1 MGLASRL
8 AGQLA
13 RPRGLAGRLIGNA
26 MDVANRRPTRIALD
40 LLDAQPGERVLD
52 VGCGTGATLSMLLGR
67 TAVEAWGLDPSHTMI
82 AAARKRL
89 RGRARLLEA
98 SIESLDLAGGMF
110 DAALALN
117 VLYFEDWDA
126 AMVRRM
132 HRLLRPGGR
141 LVAYVTSR
149 ATMENW
155 AFARAGTHRLFD
167 AGELAQA
174 LAAGG
179 FAPGQIQVHQQPIT
193 SSVQGL
199 VALAVKQG

>member
-26 MDVANRRPTRIALD
+26 MDVVNRRPTRIALD
-40 LLDAQPGERVLD
+40 VLGAQPGERVLD
-52 VGCGTGATLSMLLGR
+52 VGCGTGATLAMLLDR
-67 TAVEAWGLDPSHTMI
+67 TEVEAWGLDPSQTMVS
-82 AAARKRL
+82 AARRL
-89 RGRARLLEA
+89 LGERARLLEA
-98 SIESLDLAGGMF
+98 SIESLDIAGGMF
-110 DAALALN
+110 DAVLALN
-117 VLYFEDWDA
+117 VLYFETRDA
-126 AMVRRM
+126 AMVRQM

-149 ATMENW
+149 TSMENW
-155 AFARAGTHRLFD
+155 AFARAGAHRLFD
-167 AGELAQA
+167 ADEFAQA
-174 LAAGG
+174 LEAGG
-179 FAPGQIQVHQQPIT
+179 FAPRQIVVHQQPIT